1 MRKHIKKII
10 VILIILFIC
19 LIGFYVS
26 QSIKERNINNQLKV
40 IASESKSFKEKISKS
55 EIVKETDLESE
66 SETKNESISETTE
79 EKVYESE
86 SINET
91 IETQKVQSLEVND
104 NAEKISIPSF
114 NKEVNFQNL
123 HNENNDYLFW
133 LYIPNS
139 NIDYPVMMS
148 KDNKDYLHSSF
159 YKENLYAGTLF
170 IDALSSK
177 KENQENLII
186 YGHNMRDG
194 SMFGTLKKWKNK
206 KYFDSHKFIEVY
218 TEKEKRI
225 YYVFAVREVSSNMN
239 LLNYKLDG
247 FTNNEYIQDAKNKNV
262 QFREIEEQYKNNQI
276 MTLSTCMS
284 NDAKRLIL
292 NAILVSTTKL

>member
-26 QSIKERNINNQLKV
+26 QSIKEKNINNQLKV
-40 IASESKSFKEKISKS
+40 IASESKSFKEKISES
-55 EIVKETDLESE
+55 EIIKETE
-66 SETKNESISETTE
+66 SETKNEVIPETTNIDE
-79 EKVYESE
+79 EVYESE

-91 IETQKVQSLEVND
+91 VETKEVQSLEVND
-104 NAEKISIPSF
+104 NAEKIRIPSF
-114 NKEVNFQNL
+114 SKEVNFQNL

-177 KENQENLII
+177 KENQ
-186 YGHNMRDG
+186 
-194 SMFGTLKKWKNK
+194 
-206 KYFDSHKFIEVY
+206 
-218 TEKEKRI
+218 
-225 YYVFAVREVSSNMN
+225 
-239 LLNYKLDG
+239 
-247 FTNNEYIQDAKNKNV
+247 
-262 QFREIEEQYKNNQI
+262 
-276 MTLSTCMS
+276 
-284 NDAKRLIL
+284 
-292 NAILVSTTKL
+292 

>member
-1 MRKHIKKII
+1 MRKHIKKVI

-19 LIGFYVS
+19 LIGFYIS
-26 QSIKERNINNQLKV
+26 QSIKEKNINNQLKV
-40 IASESKSFKEKISKS
+40 IASESKSFKEKISES
-55 EIVKETDLESE
+55 EIIKETE
-66 SETKNESISETTE
+66 SETKNEVIPETTNIDE
-79 EKVYESE
+79 EVYESE

-91 IETQKVQSLEVND
+91 VETKEVQSLEVND

-114 NKEVNFQNL
+114 SKEVNFQNL

-194 SMFGTLKKWKNK
+194 SMFGTVKKWKNK
-206 KYFDSHKFIEVY
+206 KYFDSHKFIEIY

-225 YYVFAVREVSSNMN
+225 YYVFAVREVSSNMS
-239 LLNYKLDG
+239 LLHYKLDG

-276 MTLSTCMS
+276 LTLSTCMS

>member
-26 QSIKERNINNQLKV
+26 QSIKEKNINNQLKV
-40 IASESKSFKEKISKS
+40 IASESKSFKEKISES
-55 EIVKETDLESE
+55 EIIKETE
-66 SETKNESISETTE
+66 SETKNKVIPETTNIDE
-79 EKVYESE
+79 EVYESE

-91 IETQKVQSLEVND
+91 VETKEVQSLEVND

-114 NKEVNFQNL
+114 SKEVNFQNL

-194 SMFGTLKKWKNK
+194 SMFGTVKKWKNK
-206 KYFDSHKFIEVY
+206 KYFDSHKFIEIY

-225 YYVFAVREVSSNMN
+225 YYVFAVREVSSNMS
-239 LLNYKLDG
+239 LLHYKLDG

-276 MTLSTCMS
+276 LTLSTCMS

>member
-1 MRKHIKKII
+1 MRKHIKKVI

-26 QSIKERNINNQLKV
+26 QSIKEKNINNQLKV
-40 IASESKSFKEKISKS
+40 IASESKSFKEKISES
-55 EIVKETDLESE
+55 EIIKETE
-66 SETKNESISETTE
+66 SETKNEVIPETTNIDE
-79 EKVYESE
+79 EVYESE

-91 IETQKVQSLEVND
+91 VETKEVQSLEVND
-104 NAEKISIPSF
+104 NAEKISI
-114 NKEVNFQNL
+114 
-123 HNENNDYLFW
+123 
-133 LYIPNS
+133 IPNS

-194 SMFGTLKKWKNK
+194 SMFGTVKKWKNK
-206 KYFDSHKFIEVY
+206 KYFDSHKFIEIY

-225 YYVFAVREVSSNMN
+225 YYVFAVREVSSNMS
-239 LLNYKLDG
+239 LLHYKLDG

-276 MTLSTCMS
+276 LTLSTCMS

>member
-1 MRKHIKKII
+1 MRKHIKKVI

-26 QSIKERNINNQLKV
+26 QSIKEKNINNQLKV
-40 IASESKSFKEKISKS
+40 IASESKSFKEKISES
-55 EIVKETDLESE
+55 EIIKETE
-66 SETKNESISETTE
+66 SETKNEVIPETTNIDE
-79 EKVYESE
+79 EVYESE

-91 IETQKVQSLEVND
+91 VETKEVQSLEVND

-114 NKEVNFQNL
+114 SKEVNFQNL
-123 HNENNDYLFW
+123 HNKNNDYLFW

-194 SMFGTLKKWKNK
+194 SMFGTVKKWKNK
-206 KYFDSHKFIEVY
+206 KYFDSHKFIEIY

-225 YYVFAVREVSSNMN
+225 YYVFAVREVSSNMS
-239 LLNYKLDG
+239 LLHYKLDG

-276 MTLSTCMS
+276 LTLSTCMS

>member
-26 QSIKERNINNQLKV
+26 QSIKEKNINNQLKV
-40 IASESKSFKEKISKS
+40 IASESKSFKEKISES
-55 EIVKETDLESE
+55 EIIKETE
-66 SETKNESISETTE
+66 SETKNEVIPETTNIDE
-79 EKVYESE
+79 EVYESE

-91 IETQKVQSLEVND
+91 VETKEVQSLEVND

-114 NKEVNFQNL
+114 SKEVNFQNL

-194 SMFGTLKKWKNK
+194 SMFGTVKKWKNK
-206 KYFDSHKFIEVY
+206 KYFDSHKFIEIY

-225 YYVFAVREVSSNMN
+225 YYVFAVREVSSNMS
-239 LLNYKLDG
+239 LLHYKLDG

-276 MTLSTCMS
+276 LTLSTCMS

>member
-1 MRKHIKKII
+1 MRKHIKKVI

-26 QSIKERNINNQLKV
+26 QSIKEKNINNQLKV
-40 IASESKSFKEKISKS
+40 IASESKSFKEKISES
-55 EIVKETDLESE
+55 EIIKETESD
-66 SETKNESISETTE
+66 TKNEVIPETTNIDE
-79 EKVYESE
+79 EVYESE

-91 IETQKVQSLEVND
+91 VETKEVQSLEVND

-114 NKEVNFQNL
+114 SKEVNFQNL

-194 SMFGTLKKWKNK
+194 SMFGTVKKWKNK
-206 KYFDSHKFIEVY
+206 KYFDSHKFIEIY

-225 YYVFAVREVSSNMN
+225 YYVFAVREVSSNMS
-239 LLNYKLDG
+239 LLHYKLDG

-276 MTLSTCMS
+276 LTLSTCMS